1 MDVRLIHPF
10 TCVIAGPTG
19 SGKTH
24 FARNFLNDISSM
36 MNPAPQDIFWFYG
49 AYQPIF
55 REFRNVSFIEG
66 IPSTEDWKDDR
77 RRLVIVDDLMAECD
91 GRITSLFT
99 KGSHHKNIS
108 VIFIVQNLF
117 SKNKEQRTISLNSH
131 YIVIFKNP
139 RDASQ
144 INVLAR
150 QMFPG
155 KSRYMVEAYK
165 DATQGPYGYLLV
177 DLRQETPDRLRLR
190 TNIFPSEIQVVYI
203 QK

>member
-24 FARNFLNDISSM
+24 FVRNFLNDISSM

-177 DLRQETPDRLRLR
+177 DLRQETPDHLRLR